1 MKKTSNALVGEI
13 YILRRWTKNAK
24 QDRVFDRTTGSYVH
38 TDPSHSLMSRHSI
51 LSYAAL
57 DLVNEGSLTNVR
69 STFLLSEFQSL
80 RIRVKD
86 IVTGSNISMRK
97 NRNKSVEETQVVCYP
112 NPVRAQGY
120 GKRLKSGKE
129 KALSQSN
136 RQCRACGT
144 SDHDRRTC
152 PTLQNR

>member
-1 MKKTSNALVGEI
+1 MLLPEK
-13 YILRRWTKNAK
+13 YIRLRWTKNAK

-38 TDPSHSLMSRHSI
+38 TDPSYSLMSRHNI

-69 STFLLSEFQSL
+69 KTFLLSEFQSL
-80 RIRVKD
+80 HIRVKD
-86 IVTGSNISMRK
+86 IVTGSNVSMRK

-112 NPVRAQGY
+112 NPVRAKGY
-120 GKRLKSGKE
+120 GKSLKSGKE
-129 KALSQSN
+129 KALFQSN

-144 SDHDRRTC
+144 SGHDRRTC